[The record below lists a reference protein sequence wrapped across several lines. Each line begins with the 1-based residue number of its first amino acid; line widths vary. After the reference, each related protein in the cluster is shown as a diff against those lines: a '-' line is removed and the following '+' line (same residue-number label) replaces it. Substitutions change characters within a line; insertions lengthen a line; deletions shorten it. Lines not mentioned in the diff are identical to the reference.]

1 MHIMEDHVPYWLA
14 LWRVPRIG
22 PVSFHKLLTH
32 CEGDLPSLFALPS
45 ADLEK
50 VGLKSAQIEKI
61 KSFQRGMLSKSSPT
75 SINRHVDEDLRWW
88 HDSDNHHIVLCPES
102 SYPSLLKEVAG
113 APPLLFVKGDVDTL
127 AFPQIAIVGS
137 RNPTRTGL
145 DTAYNFSQHFAR
157 QGFITTSGLAKG
169 IDGAAHQGALAAE
182 GYTVAVLA
190 HGLDQVYPRANQ
202 VLADKV
208 VENGALVSEY
218 PIGTGPRAEY
228 FPRRN
233 RIVSGMSMGV
243 LVVEAAKK
251 SGSLITAGE
260 AVQQGREVF
269 AIPGSIH
276 NPLAKGCH
284 ELIRQGAKLVESGEH
299 VVEELLPLLST
310 YQLGAVEVENGD
322 CRELS
327 SASKHGNYSEKSTE
341 AQILS
346 LLEHDPCN
354 VDFVVSETGI
364 SVAEVNSA
372 LVMLEL
378 DGVIIGGNGG
388 YLLA

>member
-14 LWRVPRIG
+14 LWRIPRIG
-22 PVSFHKLLTH
+22 PVSFHKLLTY

-45 ADLEK
+45 VDLEK
-50 VGLKSAQIEKI
+50 VGLKSPQIEKI
-61 KSFQRGMLSKSSPT
+61 KSFQRSRLSKSSPT
-75 SINRHVDEDLRWW
+75 SINKQVDEDLRWW
-88 HDSDNHHIVLCPES
+88 HDSDNHHIVLCQES
-102 SYPSLLKEVAG
+102 SYPALLKEVAG

-137 RNPTRTGL
+137 RNPTRMGL

-190 HGLDQVYPRANQ
+190 HGLDQIYPRANQ

-243 LVVEAAKK
+243 LVIEAAKK
-251 SGSLITAGE
+251 SGSLITARE

-327 SASKHGNYSEKSTE
+327 SALKHGHYPEKSAE

-378 DGVIIGGNGG
+378 DGVIIGTNSG

>member
-14 LWRVPRIG
+14 LWRVPGVG
-22 PVSFHKLLTH
+22 PVSFHHLLTH
-32 CEGDLPSLFALPS
+32 CEGDLPELFSLSRAAL
-45 ADLEK
+45 ENI
-50 VGLKSAQIEKI
+50 GLKSAQIEII
-61 KSFQRGMLSKSSPT
+61 KEFQRSRSAGDSSSTISK
-75 SINRHVDEDLRWW
+75 NVDDDLRWW
-88 HDSDNHHIVLCPES
+88 HNSENHHIVLCKEAL
-102 SYPSLLKEVAG
+102 YPPLLNEVAG

-137 RNPTRTGL
+137 RNPTRMGL
-145 DTAYNFSQHFAR
+145 DTAHNFSQYFAEK
-157 QGFITTSGLAKG
+157 GFITTSGLAKG

-190 HGLDQVYPRANQ
+190 HGLDQIYPRVNQ

-208 VENGALVSEY
+208 VESGALVSEY
-218 PIGTGPRAEY
+218 PIGVGPRAEY

-233 RIVSGMSMGV
+233 RIVSGMSLGV

-251 SGSLITAGE
+251 SGSLITARE

-276 NPLAKGCH
+276 NPLTKGCH

-310 YQLGAVEVENGD
+310 FQLNAVGVENSGSQKQPVA
-322 CRELS
+322 LNTV
-327 SASKHGNYSEKSTE
+327 NYPEKSTE

-354 VDFVVSETGI
+354 VDFVISKTGI

-378 DGVIIGGNGG
+378 DGVIISTNRG

>member
-22 PVSFHKLLTH
+22 PVSFHKLLER
-32 CEGDLPSLFALPS
+32 CENDLPRLFGLPS
-45 ADLEK
+45 IDLEK
-50 VGLKSAQIEKI
+50 MGLKPAQTKKI
-61 KSFQRGMLSKSSPT
+61 KEFQRARLSKDDSSD
-75 SINRHVDEDLRWW
+75 IYKQVNEDLRWW
-88 HDSDNHHIVLCPES
+88 HSSDQHHIVLCLDS
-102 SYPSLLKEVAG
+102 SYPPLLKEVAG
-113 APPLLFVKGDVDTL
+113 APPLLFVKGEVDTL

-137 RNPTRTGL
+137 RNPTRMGL

-190 HGLDQVYPRANQ
+190 HGLDQIYPRANQ
-202 VLADKV
+202 ALADKI

-233 RIVSGMSMGV
+233 RIVSGMSLGV

-251 SGSLITAGE
+251 SGSLITARE
-260 AVQQGREVF
+260 SVQQGREVF

-310 YQLGAVEVENGD
+310 FKLSAVEVVNGD
-322 CRELS
+322 VQGQ
-327 SASKHGNYSEKSTE
+327 SKVNKSGDYPEKSTE

-346 LLEHDPCN
+346 LMEHDPCN
-354 VDFVVSETGI
+354 ADFVVSETGI
-364 SVAEVNSA
+364 SIAEVNSA

-378 DGVIIGGNGG
+378 DGAIISTNSG

>member
-1 MHIMEDHVPYWLA
+1 MHITEDHVPYWLA

-22 PVSFHKLLTH
+22 PVSFHQLLAH
-32 CEGDLPSLFALPS
+32 CEGDLPRLFALAS
-45 ADLEK
+45 AELEK
-50 VGLKSAQIEKI
+50 IGLKPAQIKKI
-61 KSFQRGMLSKSSPT
+61 KEFQQDNLSKGCSG
-75 SINRHVDEDLRWW
+75 SISQGVGEDLRWW
-88 HDSDNHHIVLCPES
+88 HNSDNHHIVLCQDAF
-102 SYPSLLKEVAG
+102 YPPLLKEVTG
-113 APPLLFVKGDVDTL
+113 APPLLFVKGDLDTL

-137 RNPTRTGL
+137 RNPTRMGL

-190 HGLDQVYPRANQ
+190 HGLDQIYPRANQ
-202 VLADKV
+202 LLADKV

-233 RIVSGMSMGV
+233 RIVSGMSLGV

-251 SGSLITAGE
+251 SGSLITARE

-276 NPLAKGCH
+276 NPLVKGCH

-310 YQLGAVEVENGD
+310 FQLNAVEVENVD
-322 CRELS
+322 CQEQS
-327 SASKHGNYSEKSTE
+327 TVSTNANYPKKSTE

-354 VDFVVSETGI
+354 ADFVVSETGI

-372 LVMLEL
+372 LIMLEL
-378 DGVIIGGNGG
+378 DGAIISTNSG

>member
-1 MHIMEDHVPYWLA
+1 MHITEDHVPYWLA
-14 LWRVPRIG
+14 LWRVPKIG
-22 PVSFHKLLTH
+22 PVSFHTLLTH
-32 CEGDLPSLFALPS
+32 CKGDLPSLFALPR

-50 VGLKSAQIEKI
+50 MGLKPAQIKKLKE
-61 KSFQRGMLSKSSPT
+61 FQQDSLSKGYSA
-75 SINRHVDEDLRWW
+75 SISKGVDEDLRWW
-88 HDSDNHHIVLCPES
+88 HSSDNHHIVLCQEPT
-102 SYPSLLKEVAG
+102 YPPLLKEVAG
-113 APPLLFVKGDVDTL
+113 APPLLFVKGDIDTL

-137 RNPTRTGL
+137 RNPTRMGF

-190 HGLDQVYPRANQ
+190 HGLDQIYPRVNQ
-202 VLADKV
+202 ALADKI

-233 RIVSGMSMGV
+233 RIVSGMSLGV

-251 SGSLITAGE
+251 SGSLITARE

-276 NPLAKGCH
+276 NPLVKGCH

-310 YQLGAVEVENGD
+310 FELSAVEVVNGD
-322 CRELS
+322 CQALS
-327 SASKHGNYSEKSTE
+327 AVSKNANYPKKSAE

-354 VDFVVSETGI
+354 ADFVVSETGI

-372 LVMLEL
+372 LIMLEL
-378 DGVIIGGNGG
+378 DGAIISTNSG